1 MANRIYSETLHQLE
15 RKAGPSAVLR
25 RVHEFVHDRLAI
37 DSFYFTMAAVR
48 FTMRGR
54 RATFAAAGH
63 PPAML
68 VSKGRVHLLESQNGI
83 LGCIDETAPS
93 ESANEIELS
102 SGDRFVLYT
111 DGLVEV
117 FNSREEMLGTEG
129 FSQLIVDSAK
139 LPLPEMRQ
147 AILEGVTSW
156 RRGPLADDVSLVI
169 VETR

>member
-1 MANRIYSETLHQLE
+1 
-15 RKAGPSAVLR
+15 
-25 RVHEFVHDRLAI
+25 
-37 DSFYFTMAAVR
+37 MAAVR

-68 VSKGRVHLLESQNGI
+68 VSNGRVHLFESQNGI

-102 SGDRFVLYT
+102 PDDRFVLYT

-117 FNSREEMLGTEG
+117 FDSRQEMLGTEG
-129 FSQLIVDSAK
+129 FSQLVLNSAK

-156 RRGPLADDVSLVI
+156 RHGPLADDVSLVI
-169 VETR
+169 VEVR